1 MKARIGVLALI
12 AAALAT
18 PLFAAEGTVPQGISN
33 LDHVFLIVME
43 NHGYGQVINNPNA
56 PFINQLAKSTGY
68 STNYFAVGH
77 PSLTN
82 YLEIVGG
89 SNFGVRSDDYPNW
102 HSPCMPNIANGTVT
116 LDSPAQVPPLICPIW
131 GTGTDA
137 ATPALDCT
145 NEVSPPSPCLWDIDG
160 VASLAAA
167 PNTVGKTIADQLVER
182 GRSWKSYQE
191 SLPVGSA
198 DGVNYSDGF
207 FTNLTNFASFLT
219 NPSSFT
225 SWGVQGVTIPAVMS
239 QADANGDIVLL
250 YAAKHN
256 PFVYFRSVQE
266 GMNPNNSLAN
276 VVGFDGPSGLYQ
288 DLGSGNVPDL
298 AFIVPNQC
306 NDQHGRSNAGPFCN
320 FDEDDN
326 GTQTGLNQALMLQ
339 GDITVQ
345 RIVTAIKTS
354 PAWQRGNNAI
364 VVVYDENDYT
374 ATPNQVVLIV
384 DNNHGTQGIKSSKPY
399 NHFSLLRTLE
409 AGFNLPCL
417 NHACDSNVNVMSD
430 LFPKGNNGQGQGQDK
445 DNDR

>member
-1 MKARIGVLALI
+1 MKVRIAMLALLV
-12 AAALAT
+12 ASLTA
-18 PLFAAEGTVPQGISN
+18 PLFAAGEGPVPKGISN

-43 NHGYGQVINNPNA
+43 NHGYGQIINNPNA

-82 YLEIVGG
+82 YLELVGG

-102 HSPCMPNIANGTVT
+102 HNSSCMTNLATGAPA
-116 LDSPAQVPPLICPIW
+116 LDSPAQVPALICPIW

-137 ATPALDCT
+137 ATPAQDCT
-145 NEVSPPSPCLWDIDG
+145 NEVSAPPCLWDIDG
-160 VASLAAA
+160 VKSLAAA
-167 PNTVGKTIADQLVER
+167 PNTIGKTIADQLVER
-182 GRSWKSYQE
+182 GRGWKSYQE
-191 SLPVGSA
+191 SLPVGGA
-198 DGVNYSDGF
+198 DNVNYSDGF
-207 FTNLTNFASFLT
+207 FTNLTNFGPFLT

-225 SWGVQGVTIPAVMS
+225 PWTVQGVNIPAVMS

-266 GMNPNNSLAN
+266 GMNPRNSLAN

-288 DLGSGNVPDL
+288 DLGTGDVPDL

-326 GTQTGLNQALMLQ
+326 GTQTGLNEALILQ
-339 GDITVQ
+339 GDITLQ
-345 RIVTAIKTS
+345 KIVTSIKAS

-364 VVVYDENDYT
+364 VVVWDENDYT

-384 DNNHGTQGIKSSKPY
+384 DTNHGSQGIKSSQPY
-399 NHFSLLRTLE
+399 NHFSLLKTLE

-417 NHACDSNVNVMSD
+417 NHACDSGINVMSD
-430 LFPKGNNGQGQGQDK
+430 LFQK
-445 DNDR
+445 DNDQDHDQDHGR